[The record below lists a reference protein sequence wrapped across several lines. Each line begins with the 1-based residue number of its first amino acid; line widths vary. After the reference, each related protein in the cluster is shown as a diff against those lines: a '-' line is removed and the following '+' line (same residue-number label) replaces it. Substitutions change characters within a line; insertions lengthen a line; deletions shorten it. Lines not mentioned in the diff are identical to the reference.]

1 MKKYLKTWLPF
12 LVVTVLIY
20 TSGCKKAL
28 DQIPQTNIS
37 DPNFWRTP
45 NDMMIADNYL
55 YSYLPGLNYLT
66 STYLV
71 PAFQEM
77 YATTAFGQGPNVIS
91 DDAWT
96 TPTTSTEYT
105 NYYKLIRAANNV
117 LEKSATVTGDQVTIN
132 RYLAEARFFRAF
144 GYFELVKRF
153 GDVPLVLR
161 TLSLTDTLL
170 QAHRTNR
177 GVVVKQIYNDLDY
190 AAANLPQ
197 PDQLATAEYGRITA
211 TAALAFKSRVALFEG
226 TREKNFNYGN
236 AAADLQIAIDAS
248 NAVMTG
254 GKHAVYTYS
263 SNPDSSYHYLFQM
276 QGEGP
281 ANKEHILSRIYG
293 QNDANNIQSHSFSSA
308 ENNRFIVGTRA
319 LVDAYLYQDG
329 LPIGKSAFYQPVQTS
344 TLTETQNR
352 DPRFGMTIFNKN
364 SFYISSNYIPTS
376 SYNLKKWFIANTL
389 INYSYLDFDI
399 IRYAEVLLN
408 NAEAKFELNGAISD
422 AGLNATINLL
432 RNRVKMPPLTNSFV
446 AANGMDMRTE
456 IRRER
461 RIELAFEGFEYW
473 DLLRWKTAE
482 IELPKAILGPKYF
495 QAEMPLVTNPVLDAN
510 GFIILEAA
518 SKRGFNTERGYL
530 WPIPTNEIALDPNL
544 TQNPGWK

>member
-1 MKKYLKTWLPF
+1 MKKYLKTWIPF
-12 LVVTVLIY
+12 LAIALSVVYLP
-20 TSGCKKAL
+20 GCKKEL
-28 DQIPQTNIS
+28 NQVPQTTIT
-37 DPNFWRTP
+37 DANFWHTP
-45 NDMMIADNYL
+45 SDMAIADNYL

-77 YATTAFGQGPNVIS
+77 YATTAFGQGPNIIS
-91 DDAWT
+91 DNAWT
-96 TPTTSTEYT
+96 TPTTSPEYT

-117 LEKSATVTGDQVTIN
+117 LEKSVTVTGDQSTIN

-161 TLSLTDTLL
+161 TLNLTDSLL
-170 QAHRTNR
+170 QAPRTNR
-177 GVVVKQIYNDLDY
+177 TLVIKQIYNDLDY

-197 PDQLATAEYGRITA
+197 PDKLASSEYGRITA

-226 TREKNFNYGN
+226 TREKFFNYGN
-236 AAADLQIAIDAS
+236 SAADLQIAIDAS
-248 NAVMTG
+248 NAVITG
-254 GKHAVYTYS
+254 GKHSVFTYGA
-263 SNPDSSYHYLFQM
+263 NPDSSYHYLFQM

-281 ANKEHILSRIYG
+281 ANREHILAHIYG

-308 ENNRFIVGTRA
+308 ENNRIIVGTRS

-364 SFYISSNYIPTS
+364 QYYISANYVPSS

-408 NAEAKFELNGAISD
+408 NAEAKFELNGNVSD
-422 AGLNATINLL
+422 ADLNQTINQL
-432 RNRVKMPPLTNSFV
+432 RSRVKMPALTNSFV
-446 AANGMDMRTE
+446 SINGLDMRTE

-510 GFIILEAA
+510 GYIVLEAA
-518 SKRGFNTERGYL
+518 SKRGFNVQRGYL
-530 WPIPTNEIALDPNL
+530 WPLPTSEMALNPNL
-544 TQNPGWK
+544 TQNPGW